1 MNNDS
6 WKAIFDKYKINKHN
20 FSKEPFLISAEQIK
34 QEYKLSYFLKQKK
47 CEMLSKSFSKT
58 QWMN

>member
-34 QEYKLSYFLKQKK
+34 QEYQLSYFLKQKNIK
-47 CEMLSKSFSKT
+47 TDMLIDLF
-58 QWMN
+58 

>member
-34 QEYKLSYFLKQKK
+34 QEYKLSYFLKKK
-47 CEMLSKSFSKT
+47 NIKTDMLIDLFK
-58 QWMN
+58 